1 MYPIDLFYVGCPVLV
16 KVTKVDLAQNKILLH
31 LERFD
36 LSFVNRG
43 AAATTA
49 AAAAAAAAAAT
60 AELRKDP
67 SMETVSYAPTEKCS
81 ASDDADLGAVV
92 DCVILRHSP
101 RGALVTNA
109 CVITDRFSS
118 D

>member
-43 AAATTA
+43 GAATTA
-49 AAAAAAAAAAT
+49 ASLAAAVT
-60 AELRKDP
+60 EGEKDEDP
-67 SMETVSYAPTEKCS
+67 SPETVSDAPTEKCS
-81 ASDDADLGAVV
+81 ASDDADLGSVV

-101 RGALVTNA
+101 RGALVFNEWL
-109 CVITDRFSS
+109 IK
-118 D
+118 